1 MAMMLR
7 RSHVMPVIR
16 AQSERNQ
23 GNETPIWKRAEK
35 SIGERRRLLEQ
46 VRQANLKHVNG
57 DLDKIMKRE
66 VDFTKRVIEELVP
79 VKITWRKDA
88 SNGWLSSIM
97 DALPFK
103 VELKESPFKA
113 HTTKMNEAVV
123 VTSVTEEE
131 AIEPEVSLDGPIA

>member
-1 MAMMLR
+1 MIG
-7 RSHVMPVIR
+7 RSPSLVVR
-16 AQSERNQ
+16 AQAEQDRA
-23 GNETPIWKRAEK
+23 PAWKRA
-35 SIGERRRLLEQ
+35 IGERRRLLEQ
-46 VRQANLKHVNG
+46 VRQTNLKHVNG

-88 SNGWLSSIM
+88 SNGWLSSFM

-103 VELKESPFKA
+103 VEVKESPFKA
-113 HTTKMNEAVV
+113 HTVKMNEAVV
-123 VTSVTEEE
+123 ATSVTEE

>member
-1 MAMMLR
+1 MIG
-7 RSHVMPVIR
+7 RSPSLVVR
-16 AQSERNQ
+16 AQAEQDRA
-23 GNETPIWKRAEK
+23 PAWKRA
-35 SIGERRRLLEQ
+35 IGERRRLLEQ
-46 VRQANLKHVNG
+46 VRQTNLKHVNG
-57 DLDKIMKRE
+57 DLDKIVKRE

-88 SNGWLSSIM
+88 ANGWLSSIM

-113 HTTKMNEAVV
+113 HTTKMNEVDTVV
-123 VTSVTEEE
+123 ATSVTEDE